1 MMMTVLLI
9 VIFISFIGVG
19 LPDSILGTAWPSI
32 YREFDLPVSLAGYIT
47 ATVSACTIISSL
59 LSAKVISRFGT
70 GMVTAVSTTLTVVAL
85 FGFAFTGSA
94 IFFFVMAIPLGL
106 GAGSIDTALNNF
118 VALHYSATKMNFLHC
133 FYGLGIAASPYIMS
147 YALGNENNWRKGYI
161 LVAFIQSVIA
171 LIAIFSLPLWKNV
184 ERQEKK
190 ADNDVKVLKLSELI
204 KMPAVRLSCYA
215 FFSSC
220 ALELTAGSWSSTYF
234 VNTKGVIPDKAAQ
247 ITMLFYVGLAFGRFL
262 SGVLA
267 KILSRWQ
274 IIGISTGVLLGAI
287 IMFILP
293 VSIMAT
299 SIALFFIGLGIGPI
313 FPNLTH
319 LTPENFGRDISQ
331 SVMGVQQA
339 SAYIGIMI
347 MPWLFGTLAQICST
361 KIFPCYLLIMFLVYM
376 ITLVMLNRKIK
387 RDALS
392 KEENKQ

>member
-1 MMMTVLLI
+1 MMTILLI
-9 VIFISFIGVG
+9 IIFISFIGVG

-59 LSAKVISRFGT
+59 LSSKVISRFGT
-70 GMVTAVSTTLTVVAL
+70 GMVTAVSTILTVVAL
-85 FGFAFTGSA
+85 FGFAFTGNA

-147 YALGNENNWRKGYI
+147 YALGNDNNWRKGYL
-161 LVAFIQSVIA
+161 LVAVIQSVIA
-171 LIAIFSLPLWKNV
+171 LIAIFSLPLWKKV

-190 ADNDVKVLKLSELI
+190 ADDVVKVLKLSELI

-234 VNTKGVIPDKAAQ
+234 VNTKDVIPEKAAQ
-247 ITMLFYVGLAFGRFL
+247 ITMLFYVGLALSRFL

-267 KILSRWQ
+267 KKLSRWQ
-274 IIGISTGVLLGAI
+274 IIGISTGVLLSAI

-293 VSIMAT
+293 VSTMAT

-319 LTPENFGRDISQ
+319 LTPVNFGRDISQ

-347 MPWLFGTLAQICST
+347 MPWLFGTLAHVCST
-361 KIFPCYLLIMFLVYM
+361 KIFPCYLFIMFMGYM
-376 ITLVMLNRKIK
+376 TTLVMLNRKVK
-387 RDALS
+387 RNALH
-392 KEENKQ
+392 KEESKQ

>member
-1 MMMTVLLI
+1 MMTVLLI
-9 VIFISFIGVG
+9 IIFISFIGVG

-47 ATVSACTIISSL
+47 ATVSACTIVSSL
-59 LSAKVISRFGT
+59 LSSKVINRFGT
-70 GMVTAVSTTLTVVAL
+70 GMVTAVSTILTVVAL
-85 FGFAFTGSA
+85 FGFAFSGNA

-161 LVAFIQSVIA
+161 LVAVIQSVIA
-171 LIAIFSLPLWKNV
+171 LIAILSLPLWKKV
-184 ERQEKK
+184 ECQEKK
-190 ADNDVKVLKLSELI
+190 ADNVVKVLKLSKLI

-247 ITMLFYVGLAFGRFL
+247 IIMLFYVGLAFGRFL

-267 KILSRWQ
+267 KKLSRWQ
-274 IIGISTGVLLGAI
+274 IIGIATGVLLGAI

-293 VSIMAT
+293 VSIMVT

-319 LTPENFGRDISQ
+319 LTPENFGKDISQ

-347 MPWLFGTLAQICST
+347 MPWLFGMLAQVCST
-361 KIFPCYLLIMFLVYM
+361 KIFPCYLLVIFGVYGMVLFLLRRG
-376 ITLVMLNRKIK
+376 LVQSKML
-387 RDALS
+387 
-392 KEENKQ
+392 

>member
-1 MMMTVLLI
+1 MMTILLI
-9 VIFISFIGVG
+9 IIFISFIGVG

-59 LSAKVISRFGT
+59 LSSKVISRFGT
-70 GMVTAVSTTLTVVAL
+70 GMVTAVSTILTVAAL
-85 FGFAFTGSA
+85 FGFAFTGNA

-147 YALGNENNWRKGYI
+147 YALGNDNNWRKGYL
-161 LVAFIQSVIA
+161 LVAVIQSVIA
-171 LIAIFSLPLWKNV
+171 LIAIFSLPLWKKV

-190 ADNDVKVLKLSELI
+190 ADDVVKVLKLSELI

-234 VNTKGVIPDKAAQ
+234 VNTKDVIPEKAAQ
-247 ITMLFYVGLAFGRFL
+247 ITMLFYVGLALGRFL

-267 KILSRWQ
+267 KKLSRWQ
-274 IIGISTGVLLGAI
+274 IIGISTGVLLSAI

-293 VSIMAT
+293 VSTMAT

-347 MPWLFGTLAQICST
+347 MPWLFGTLAHVCST
-361 KIFPCYLLIMFLVYM
+361 KIFPCYLFIMFMGYM
-376 ITLVMLNRKIK
+376 TTLVMLNRKVK
-387 RDALS
+387 RNALH
-392 KEENKQ
+392 KEESKQ

>member
-1 MMMTVLLI
+1 MMTVLLI
-9 VIFISFIGVG
+9 IIFISFIGVG

-47 ATVSACTIISSL
+47 ATVSACTIVPSL
-59 LSAKVISRFGT
+59 LSSKVINRFGT
-70 GMVTAVSTTLTVVAL
+70 GVVTAVSTILTVVAL
-85 FGFAFTGSA
+85 FGFAFSGNA

-118 VALHYSATKMNFLHC
+118 IALHYSATKMNFLHC

-147 YALGNENNWRKGYI
+147 YALGNDNNWRKGYI
-161 LVAFIQSVIA
+161 LVAVIQSVIA
-171 LIAIFSLPLWKNV
+171 LIAILSLPLWKKV

-190 ADNDVKVLKLSELI
+190 ADNVVKVLKLSDLI

-234 VNTKGVIPDKAAQ
+234 VNTKDVIPEKAAQ
-247 ITMLFYVGLAFGRFL
+247 ITMLFYVGLALGRFL

-267 KILSRWQ
+267 KKLSRWQ

-299 SIALFFIGLGIGPI
+299 SIALFLIGLGIGPI

-361 KIFPCYLLIMFLVYM
+361 KIFPCYLLILFMVYM
-376 ITLVMLNRKIK
+376 TTLVMLNRKVK
-387 RDALS
+387 R
-392 KEENKQ
+392 

>member
-1 MMMTVLLI
+1 
-9 VIFISFIGVG
+9 
-19 LPDSILGTAWPSI
+19 
-32 YREFDLPVSLAGYIT
+32 
-47 ATVSACTIISSL
+47 
-59 LSAKVISRFGT
+59 
-70 GMVTAVSTTLTVVAL
+70 
-85 FGFAFTGSA
+85 
-94 IFFFVMAIPLGL
+94 
-106 GAGSIDTALNNF
+106 

-147 YALGNENNWRKGYI
+147 YALGNDNNWRKGYL
-161 LVAFIQSVIA
+161 LVAVIQSVIA
-171 LIAIFSLPLWKNV
+171 LIAIFSLPLWKKV

-190 ADNDVKVLKLSELI
+190 ADDVVKVLKLSELI

-234 VNTKGVIPDKAAQ
+234 VNTKDVIPEKAAQ

-267 KILSRWQ
+267 KKLSRWQ
-274 IIGISTGVLLGAI
+274 IIGISTGVLLSAI

-293 VSIMAT
+293 VSTMAT

-347 MPWLFGTLAQICST
+347 MPWLFGTLAHVCST
-361 KIFPCYLLIMFLVYM
+361 KIFPCYLFIMFMVYM
-376 ITLVMLNRKIK
+376 ITLVMLNRKVK
-387 RDALS
+387 RNALH
-392 KEENKQ
+392 KEESKQ

>member
-1 MMMTVLLI
+1 MMTVLLI
-9 VIFISFIGVG
+9 IIFISFIGVG

-47 ATVSACTIISSL
+47 ATVSACTIVSSL
-59 LSAKVISRFGT
+59 LSSKVINRFGT
-70 GMVTAVSTTLTVVAL
+70 GVVTAVSTILTVVAL
-85 FGFAFTGSA
+85 FGFAFSGNA

-118 VALHYSATKMNFLHC
+118 IALHYSATKMNFLHC

-147 YALGNENNWRKGYI
+147 YALGNDNNWRKGYI
-161 LVAFIQSVIA
+161 LVAVIQSVIA
-171 LIAIFSLPLWKNV
+171 LIAILSLPLWKKV

-190 ADNDVKVLKLSELI
+190 ADDVVKVLKLSELI

-234 VNTKGVIPDKAAQ
+234 VNTKDVIPEKAAQ
-247 ITMLFYVGLAFGRFL
+247 ITMLFYVGLALGRFL

-267 KILSRWQ
+267 KKLSRWQ
-274 IIGISTGVLLGAI
+274 IIGISTGVLLSAI

-293 VSIMAT
+293 VSTMAT

-347 MPWLFGTLAQICST
+347 MPWLFGTLAHVCST
-361 KIFPCYLLIMFLVYM
+361 KIFPCYLFIMFMGYM
-376 ITLVMLNRKIK
+376 TTLVMLNRKVK
-387 RDALS
+387 RNALH
-392 KEENKQ
+392 KEESKQ

>member
-1 MMMTVLLI
+1 MMTILLI
-9 VIFISFIGVG
+9 IIFISFIGVG

-59 LSAKVISRFGT
+59 LSSKVISRFGT
-70 GMVTAVSTTLTVVAL
+70 GMVTAVSTILTVVAL
-85 FGFAFTGSA
+85 FGFAFTGNA

-147 YALGNENNWRKGYI
+147 YALGNDNNWRKGYL
-161 LVAFIQSVIA
+161 LVAVIQSVIA
-171 LIAIFSLPLWKNV
+171 LIAIFSLPLWKKV

-190 ADNDVKVLKLSELI
+190 ADDVVKVLKLSELI

-234 VNTKGVIPDKAAQ
+234 VNTKDVIPEKAAQ

-267 KILSRWQ
+267 KKLSRWQ
-274 IIGISTGVLLGAI
+274 IIGISTGVLLSAI

-293 VSIMAT
+293 VSTMAT

-347 MPWLFGTLAQICST
+347 MPWLFGTLAHVCST
-361 KIFPCYLLIMFLVYM
+361 KIFPCYLFIMFMVYM
-376 ITLVMLNRKIK
+376 ITLVMLNRKVK
-387 RDALS
+387 RNALH
-392 KEENKQ
+392 KEESKQ

>member
-1 MMMTVLLI
+1 MTVLLI
-9 VIFISFIGVG
+9 IIFISFIGVG

-32 YREFDLPVSLAGYIT
+32 YREFDLPISLAGYIT

-59 LSAKVISRFGT
+59 LSSKVINRFGT
-70 GMVTAVSTTLTVVAL
+70 GVVTAVSTILTVVAL
-85 FGFAFTGSA
+85 FGFAFSGNA

-147 YALGNENNWRKGYI
+147 YALGNDNNWRKGYI
-161 LVAFIQSVIA
+161 LVAVIQSVIA
-171 LIAIFSLPLWKNV
+171 LIAILSLPLWKKV

-190 ADNDVKVLKLSELI
+190 ADNVVKVLKLSDLI
-204 KMPAVRLSCYA
+204 KMPAVRLSCYT

-267 KILSRWQ
+267 KKLSRWQ
-274 IIGISTGVLLGAI
+274 IIGISTSVLFGAI
-287 IMFILP
+287 IIFILP

-347 MPWLFGTLAQICST
+347 MPWLFGMLAQICST
-361 KIFPCYLLIMFLVYM
+361 KIFPCYLFIMFMVYM
-376 ITLVMLNRKIK
+376 TTLVMLNRKVK
-387 RDALS
+387 R
-392 KEENKQ
+392 